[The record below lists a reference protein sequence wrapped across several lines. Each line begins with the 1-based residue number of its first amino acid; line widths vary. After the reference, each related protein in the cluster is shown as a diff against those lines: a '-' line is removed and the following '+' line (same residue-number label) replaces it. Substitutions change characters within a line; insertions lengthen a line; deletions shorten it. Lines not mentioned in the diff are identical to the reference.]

1 MSNDVDKAVEQHPEA
16 EAGTALVPQEAD
28 NDDLV
33 VTERVVE
40 TSEEDN
46 SSEEEHKNK
55 NETEQDTSSH
65 TFPERLAMRMAS
77 RPCTHLLVSLV
88 LSIALSAIGL
98 IVGDFS
104 VAVDNAGWQSRG
116 TLIADRQTQL
126 MLTQFNVDKLF
137 YGDES
142 DWEDLMKNVQPGWES
157 SGDDNFDRRR
167 LMMLQEQV
175 VSKQPPQTSIRVP
188 PLQWTPALQRQLQDQ
203 AAIDLPGCDV
213 SWYENYDQSY
223 HLWPIWKTKRV
234 EASALNPDLILELCE
249 SEQET
254 QRILEQEGLC
264 FGCDADDTCLPPF
277 GLVLYA
283 RLQVGDTG
291 LQLSCKEL
299 KDAWAPYEATTQAQ
313 WQDCVAAIKA
323 NYTDD
328 DPTLPS
334 TCPFGFTTDL
344 VQYDYDETELVLYTS
359 SIFPTREEDI
369 DALYDH
375 VDDFGKGNKNTI
387 EGAYDTK
394 GEHFS
399 IIFTDGAVARE

>member
-1 MSNDVDKAVEQHPEA
+1 MMDHDVDKAVEQHPEA
-16 EAGTALVPQEAD
+16 GTAFVAEAD
-28 NDDLV
+28 DKDLV
-33 VTERVVE
+33 ATERVVE

-46 SSEEEHKNK
+46 SSSEVEQHKH
-55 NETEQDTSSH
+55 NENESSTTSH
-65 TFPERLAMRMAS
+65 TFPERLAMRMANQ
-77 RPCTHLLVSLV
+77 PCTHLLVSLM

-126 MLTQFNVDKLF
+126 MLTQFNVETLF

-142 DWEDLMKNVQPGWES
+142 DWNDLIQNVQPGWES

-167 LMMLQEQV
+167 LMLEEQV
-175 VSKQPPQTSIRVP
+175 VSKQSQTRVP
-188 PLQWTPALQRQLQDQ
+188 PLQWTPTLQRQLQER

-213 SWYENYDQSY
+213 SWYEDYDQSY

-254 QRILEQEGLC
+254 QRVLEQAGLC
-264 FGCDADDTCLPPF
+264 FGCSDGTSCLPPF

-291 LQLSCKEL
+291 LQLSCSEL
-299 KDAWAPYEATTQAQ
+299 KDAWAPYEAQTQAQ

-344 VQYDYDETELVLYTS
+344 VQYDYDENELVLYTS
-359 SIFPTREEDI
+359 SIFPTREDDI

-375 VDDFGKGNKNTI
+375 VDDFGKGNQKTI